1 VDRSAIFVLAA
12 CDDGPMIVAR
22 TDAHKVGGMYVGV
35 GVAMLETGSHCQEEI
50 DILLQLSKARACQK
64 PAGGFTVL
72 DIGANI
78 GAHTVPWAKFM
89 TGWGRIIA
97 IEAQERLFGALWGNI
112 TINNCFNAR
121 AVWAA
126 AADTDGV
133 MAGPSMDYC
142 RPANFGGVSM
152 LPEHNDQQPVLDY
165 KQIVPTITIDGL
177 RLPRVDVIKIDVEGM
192 EPQVLKGAAGTIA
205 REYPIITAE
214 HTTCG
219 ARGIIDALPHDYRC
233 RTQGMN
239 MLCMHRDDPIW
250 KSVTGGVEAA

>member
-1 VDRSAIFVLAA
+1 
-12 CDDGPMIVAR
+12 MIVAR
-22 TDAHKVGGMYVGV
+22 TDAYKVGGMYVGV

-50 DILLQLSKARACQK
+50 DILLQLSKARAYQK

-72 DIGANI
+72 DVGANI

-89 TGWGRIIA
+89 TGWGKVIA
-97 IEAQERLFGALWGNI
+97 IEAQERLLGALWGNI

-152 LPEHNDQQPVLDY
+152 LPEHNDQQPVKDY
-165 KQIVPTITIDGL
+165 KQIIPTITIDSL
-177 RLPRVDVIKIDVEGM
+177 CLPRVDVIKIDVEGM
-192 EPQVLKGAAGTIA
+192 EPQVLKGAKGTIA
-205 REYPIITAE
+205 RNRPIITAE

-219 ARGIIDALPHDYRC
+219 KDAILAELPKDYAHAIS
-233 RTQGMN
+233 GMN
-239 MLCMHRDDPIW
+239 MLAMPKDDPIW
-250 KSVTGGVEAA
+250 KSVVGAEAA